1 MLRRSDRRILSLM
14 KLRFWR
20 KRRLDPLP
28 EDEEREA
35 LKYEREYEEEE
46 GSVNA
51 VFKKMG
57 RENLDAPFRR
67 D

>member
-1 MLRRSDRRILSLM
+1 M
-14 KLRFWR
+14 KLLFWR
-20 KRRLDPLP
+20 RKRLEPLP

-35 LKYEREYEEEE
+35 HKYERQYEEDV

-51 VFKKMG
+51 VVKKVG